1 MDFTDV
7 RNYLEKVKEEKK
19 NRPTEVKKAEADETQ
34 KINAGY

>member
-19 NRPTEVKKAEADETQ
+19 NRPTEVKKAETDE
-34 KINAGY
+34 N